1 MKDDDAVGDEGCGD
15 GSDEGGVW
23 LIFSSLRGFEDRWTN
38 GQTDTCDCTLSSQ
51 LR

>member
-23 LIFSSLRGFEDRWTN
+23 LIFSTLRGFEDGWT
-38 GQTDTCDCTLSSQ
+38 DICDCALSFQ
-51 LR
+51 LQ